1 MKGPTKKQQEILLFI
16 SSFISQYGFAPSL
29 KEMADHFHI
38 SSAAV
43 HYALISME
51 KKGLVD
57 KVGNGARSIIL
68 SSDTRK
74 DMGNTPVPLYQG
86 EPDSSSLENG
96 SPYTL
101 FVPSSLASP
110 STFAFRDA
118 VLATPNLVGVFTG
131 HEHTLMVG
139 AERGKFLFS
148 VPSNRD
154 GAFLDV
160 SLARAWGGPLNL
172 CSDRP

>member
-1 MKGPTKKQQEILLFI
+1 MSSRVVKGVRFVAIDNSIYHVSEAQLAFWKAEAAKGDPVVLFMHVPLWLPGWGL
-16 SSFISQYGFAPSL
+16 FTCGNPDWGAARDPY
-29 KEMADHFHI
+29 
-38 SSAAV
+38 AAV
-43 HYALISME
+43 ERRETWAP
-51 KKGLVD
+51 
-57 KVGNGARSIIL
+57 RQ
-68 SSDTRK
+68 T
-74 DMGNTPVPLYQG
+74 
-86 EPDSSSLENG
+86 
-96 SPYTL
+96 
-101 FVPSSLASP
+101 P

-160 SLARAWGGPLNL
+160 SLARATPGEAFG
-172 CSDRP
+172 